1 MLLAHARLACRSGD
15 HIEDHQNARNE
26 QSAAGEDDPMQKKKK
41 EEEVD
46 AYMFYSQVEGGETSE
61 VPMFLVAYEEVY
73 AQPEDPSKDP
83 SEIVAIRVWKFVRRR
98 FRIKLTSLTQPT
110 PYIHANSHSVARRYL
125 IPTTQTLPW

>member
-1 MLLAHARLACRSGD
+1 MRRSGD

-41 EEEVD
+41 EDSEVD
-46 AYMFYSQVEGGETSE
+46 AYMFYSQVEGGEVSE

-98 FRIKLTSLTQPT
+98 FRIP
-110 PYIHANSHSVARRYL
+110 HSFF
-125 IPTTQTLPW
+125 PP